1 MLFLRSIP
9 IIVAIKTDMWTL
21 AKIHWLVRY
30 VARLTKLKLLNEK
43 NLLWFSIELK
53 WIQVYFSTHKIQE
66 HFNGLGT
73 KTTTSIEIHN
83 LRVRSKAKCVSKKPL
98 FLCGFWHDKK
108 ITKIVV
114 KKKATKRAT
123 TTPHSTKK

>member
-1 MLFLRSIP
+1 MLYEERKFTLIFNR
-9 IIVAIKTDMWTL
+9 IVM
-21 AKIHWLVRY
+21 
-30 VARLTKLKLLNEK
+30 
-43 NLLWFSIELK
+43 
-53 WIQVYFSTHKIQE
+53 IQVYFSTHKIQE

-83 LRVRSKAKCVSKKPL
+83 LRVRSKTKYVSKKPL